1 MKVKV
6 AYYGIVEKVVEVD
19 DKFVDILP
27 AWDSGDE
34 DRYDKLSS
42 ELHTELARD
51 IPGEISQVFEV
62 DSGEL
67 LYEL

>member
-6 AYYGIVEKVVEVD
+6 AYYGVVEKVVEVD
-19 DKFVDILP
+19 DKFAGILP

-34 DRYDKLSS
+34 DKYDELSS
-42 ELHTELARD
+42 ELHNELVKD
-51 IPGEISQVFEV
+51 IPGEISQVFEEE
-62 DSGEL
+62 SGEL